1 VIRYVLAV
9 ILTVALFA
17 LAAPAIDRAGTDS
30 SERAVETSISD
41 LEVAATSLMNNEEL
55 PPANQAHH
63 SPQRTVTI
71 SLPSESLTNAP
82 VERFV
87 TERIDSQ
94 TTRVSYRIRGGGAK
108 ETIVAEPIVYREST
122 ANRSMELGGT
132 GEKQLQLTLEP
143 DERGEP
149 VIVIQRAG
157 ALQV

>member
-1 VIRYVLAV
+1 MIRYVLAV

-41 LEVAATSLMNNEEL
+41 LEEASASLMNNEEL

-63 SPQRTVTI
+63 SPQRTVTV
-71 SLPSESLTNAP
+71 SLPAEAVTKAP

-87 TERIDSQ
+87 IERIDSQ
-94 TTRVSYRIRGGGAK
+94 TTRVSYRIQGGGAK
-108 ETIVAEPIVYREST
+108 ETILEEPIVYQEST
-122 ANRSMELGGT
+122 ANRSMELGGA
-132 GEKQLQLTLEP
+132 GKKQLRLTLEP

-149 VIVIQRAG
+149 VIVIQRAA